1 MAIIRPKVTIT
12 DVAKAAGVSNS
23 AVSYA
28 LNGKPGVSDK
38 TRKKVLDVAEE
49 MGWRPNMAAKALSV
63 ASTHTVGV
71 IMNAGTKL
79 MGVEPYFMEMFAGIC
94 VELEKQDYSLLL
106 RFARDQKEELRM
118 HKNWIASGSV
128 DAVLIFN
135 VEIGDARIELYQKHP
150 EVPALVFSD
159 PSASGGLPTIS
170 SNDADGAKQIVRY
183 LHGLGHRHIARVAG
197 PEPYGHTYI
206 RDRVFN
212 EETTRY
218 RIAYDC
224 LHSDYSPQQGRDC
237 TERLL
242 SLPDAPTAIVYD
254 NDVMTV
260 EGLHVAVKRGL
271 KVPADLSLMSWDDS
285 YMCTVTNPQLTAL
298 ARNIQSL
305 GKQIVPMLYA
315 MIAGEHV
322 ENEYEPN
329 YHLVTRESTGTPRS
343 DD

>member
-94 VELEKQDYSLLL
+94 VELEKKDYSLLL

-183 LHGLGHRHIARVAG
+183 LHGLGHRHIAQAPNRTGIPISVTAYSTRR
-197 PEPYGHTYI
+197 P
-206 RDRVFN
+206 RD
-212 EETTRY
+212 TT
-218 RIAYDC
+218 
-224 LHSDYSPQQGRDC
+224 SP
-237 TERLL
+237 
-242 SLPDAPTAIVYD
+242 
-254 NDVMTV
+254 
-260 EGLHVAVKRGL
+260 
-271 KVPADLSLMSWDDS
+271 
-285 YMCTVTNPQLTAL
+285 
-298 ARNIQSL
+298 
-305 GKQIVPMLYA
+305 
-315 MIAGEHV
+315 MIACIPIIHRSRA
-322 ENEYEPN
+322 
-329 YHLVTRESTGTPRS
+329 VTAPSVCSPCLMRRPQSCTTTM
-343 DD
+343 